1 MGFIKRGFILAAAVL
16 GIGLP
21 SHANLLVN
29 GSFEFGNFVP
39 ALPVTDDTMPL
50 AVGATDMTGWTVQNA
65 ALAWI
70 GPSNPFGL
78 SASDGGYFLDLSGY
92 HDNAPY
98 GGVLQAQT
106 ISTTIGAQ
114 YRVSLDIG
122 TSPPYDSAPVSVQ
135 VTAGSASSIFTSA
148 PLNVNQW
155 ETFTFDFTATSANTT
170 ISFDGLASTNEKYI
184 GLDNVSIELIPE
196 PSTLTLIAGPGLL
209 VFAAWRR
216 FRKV

>member
-1 MGFIKRGFILAAAVL
+1 MTFIKRTCILAAAVL
-16 GIGLP
+16 GVGLP
-21 SHANLLVN
+21 SYGNLLIN

-39 ALPVTDDTMPL
+39 VADDTMPL
-50 AVGATDMTGWTVQNA
+50 AVGATDMTGWTVQNG

-70 GPSNPFGL
+70 GPANPFGL
-78 SASDGGYFLDLSGY
+78 TASDGSFFLDLSGY

-98 GGVLQAQT
+98 AGVVQAQT

-114 YRVSLDIG
+114 YRLSLDIG
-122 TSPPYDSAPVSVQ
+122 TSPPYNTAPVSVL
-135 VTAGSASSIFTSA
+135 VTAGSASTTFTSN
-148 PLNVNQW
+148 PLIVNQW
-155 ETFTFDFTATSANTT
+155 EPFVFEFIATSANTT
-170 ISFDGLASTNEKYI
+170 VSFDGQANTSQSYI
-184 GLDNVSIELIPE
+184 GLDNASIVLIPE